1 MSPIRKSTLRVRPP
15 SGLFSPVFARLNA
28 LAFAR
33 TAPLGWLLRV
43 AGVMALGLGLG
54 MALGI
59 ALPLMAAPAWAS
71 DDGHSDGGHAE
82 EPHAPTPTGDV
93 FVAGSV
99 CEAHELRALA
109 AEKPSMTIEIPP
121 EFAGQWPSRS
131 ACESARLA
139 WDPEAPGPIQPIPF
153 SHKHHAGEFGIDC
166 QYCHSGTD
174 RSPAAGVP
182 SVELCMGCH
191 AQFPASYDEIEG
203 IRILKEHWEERK
215 PIEWIQIHRLP
226 EHVQFRHNRHIQ
238 AGVECQTCHGP
249 VEKLDKLYLVPDEH
263 WKYGVPVQKMEM
275 GWCLNCHRDNDNQ
288 ASIDCTRCHY

>member
-1 MSPIRKSTLRVRPP
+1 MSPTRRDSEHQKWP
-15 SGLFSPVFARLNA
+15 FH
-28 LAFAR
+28 
-33 TAPLGWLLRV
+33 
-43 AGVMALGLGLG
+43 
-54 MALGI
+54 
-59 ALPLMAAPAWAS
+59 PLMARFAAALGALLLGTLPALAS
-71 DDGHSDGGHAE
+71 DDSHAQQ
-82 EPHAPTPTGDV
+82 APTAVVGSGE
-93 FVAGSV
+93 FLVAGSV
-99 CEAHELRALA
+99 CEAHELRLLG
-109 AEKPSMTIEIPP
+109 EEDPTLVVEIPS

-182 SVELCMGCH
+182 SVEVCMGCH

-203 IRILKEHWEERK
+203 IRILKEHWEEKR

-226 EHVQFRHNRHIQ
+226 EYVQFRHNRHLQ
-238 AGVECQTCHGP
+238 AGLECQQCHGP

-263 WKYGVPVQKMEM
+263 WKYGVPVKKMEM
-275 GWCLNCHRDNDNQ
+275 GWCIDCHRDNDNQ